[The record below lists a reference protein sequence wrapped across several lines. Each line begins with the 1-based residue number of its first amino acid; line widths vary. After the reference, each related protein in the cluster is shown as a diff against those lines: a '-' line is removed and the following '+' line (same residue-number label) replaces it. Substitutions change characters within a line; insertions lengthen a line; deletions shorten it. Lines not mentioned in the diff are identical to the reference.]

1 MMDSGPRLPL
11 ESDVKRV
18 LTLDFKEIPTLSP
31 VLARLLEIFSNEN
44 ASMEALSQVVHTD
57 PGLSAR
63 VLGLVNSA
71 MYGLTHPVTNL
82 SEAVVYLGVDGVK
95 RLALGITVFEKIVKS
110 GRQKQFD
117 RLFFWRHCLSVA
129 TLAMAIAEQT
139 QSVNPGEAY
148 ACGLLHDFGK
158 IFFDLQGCVNYGD
171 FIATLAK
178 STNPMITDERE
189 LMGMGHDDLGAYCAS
204 QWNLPRTLLLTIKYH
219 HQRYAHLDLSREE
232 SQLIAIVSLAN
243 FLSWTQGMGSVDI
256 VRPPLLQPEV
266 EENID
271 LDGIDVIKVI
281 GRMDREMR
289 NISKFYNFVFPSPS
303 QLRANLLLANLKLC
317 SINTRYYYQD
327 HGHSNTAENTVDMSQ
342 IRQSL
347 TAPHKSLDPREII
360 KGTLEAIYKDFKFN
374 RLYVMCVVKRT
385 RCLKV
390 VESLDTSG
398 TKMNLRSIEIPLHR
412 GAGGFIH
419 CLRSQEPVIIRG
431 RTMDERRT
439 LEQFK
444 IDEMV
449 IVPFYSHNRV
459 LGILGMDNIVSK
471 KPILPDVFS
480 AIAIVANE
488 LGMAMENAGA
498 YKDAKKAS
506 LRDGLTGLLNRI
518 AIDGLLE
525 KAFRGAVEG
534 KNDLSLVMIDVDFF
548 KKFNDNFGH
557 QSGDSILKLIA
568 NTLKKLSRPFDHV
581 GRYGGE
587 EFIVV
592 LTNTGLSQ
600 AIVYAERIRR
610 EIEHLGVLL
619 VNRFPGLALTVSAGV
634 SGYEKNVKNREVLI
648 AKADKALYQA
658 KETGRNKVVVG

>member
-1 MMDSGPRLPL
+1 MDNSPILPL

-18 LTLDFKEIPTLSP
+18 LTLDVQEIPIFSP
-31 VLARLLEIFSNEN
+31 VLARLLEIFSNED
-44 ASMEALSQVVHTD
+44 ASIQALSRVVNTD

-71 MYGLTHPVTNL
+71 VFGLTQKVTDL
-82 SEAVVYLGVDGVK
+82 SEAVVFLGVDGVK
-95 RLALGITVFEKIVKS
+95 RLALGIIVFDKIVKS
-110 GRQKQFD
+110 GKHKQFD

-139 QSVNPGEAY
+139 GSVNPGEAY

-158 IFFDLQGCVNYGD
+158 ILFDLQGCVNYGE
-171 FIATLAK
+171 FIATLANA
-178 STNPMITDERE
+178 TNPMISDERE
-189 LMGMGHDDLGAYCAS
+189 LMGMGHDDLGAYYAS
-204 QWNLPRTLLLTIKYH
+204 RWNLPRTLVLAIKYH
-219 HQRYAHLDLSREE
+219 HQRYDHLALSREE
-232 SQLIAIVSLAN
+232 SRLIAIVSLAN

-266 EENID
+266 EANID
-271 LDGIDVIKVI
+271 LAGIDVIKVI
-281 GRMDREMR
+281 GCMDREMK
-289 NISKFYNFVFPSPS
+289 NISKFYDFVFPCPS
-303 QLRANLLLANLKLC
+303 QFRANLLLANLKLC
-317 SINTRYYYQD
+317 TINTRYYYQRS
-327 HGHSNTAENTVDMSQ
+327 GRSSAVEMSQ

-360 KGTLEAIYKDFKFN
+360 RGTLEAIYKDFKFN
-374 RLYVMCVVKRT
+374 RLYVMCIAKRT
-385 RCLKV
+385 RSLRV
-390 VESLDTSG
+390 IEFLDTAG
-398 TKMNLRSIEIPLHR
+398 TEMDLKSIEIPLHR
-412 GAGGFIH
+412 GAGGFVD
-419 CLRSQEPVIIRG
+419 CLRSQRPVMIRG
-431 RTMDERRT
+431 RTVDERKT
-439 LEQFK
+439 LEKFK

-459 LGILGMDNIVSK
+459 IGILGMDNIASK
-471 KPILPDVFS
+471 KPILPDLFS
-480 AIAIVANE
+480 AISVVASE
-488 LGMAMENAGA
+488 LGMAMENAGT
-498 YKDAKKAS
+498 YKDAKEAS

-518 AIDGLLE
+518 AIDTLLE
-525 KAFRGAVEG
+525 KSFRKAAEG

-557 QSGDSILKLIA
+557 QSGDSILRLIA

-592 LTNTGLSQ
+592 LNNTGLPQ

-610 EIEHLGVLL
+610 EIEHLGRLL

-634 SGYEKNVKNREVLI
+634 SGYEKNVKNREVLV

-658 KETGRNKVVVG
+658 KATGRNKVVVG

>member
-1 MMDSGPRLPL
+1 MENSPL
-11 ESDVKRV
+11 VPLVSDVKRV
-18 LTLDFKEIPTLSP
+18 LTLDVQTIPVYSP
-31 VLARLLEIFSNEN
+31 VLARLLEIFSSEN
-44 ASMEALSQVVHTD
+44 TSMEVLSQVVNTD
-57 PGLSAR
+57 PALSAR

-71 MYGLTHPVTNL
+71 GYGLVHPVTNL

-95 RLALGITVFEKIVKS
+95 RLALGITLFEKIVQS
-110 GRQKQFD
+110 GRQKPFD
-117 RLFFWRHCLSVA
+117 RIFFWRHCLCVA

-139 QSVNPGEAY
+139 GSVNPAEAY

-158 IFFDLQGCVNYGD
+158 IFFDLQGRVNYGD

-189 LMGMGHDDLGAYCAS
+189 LMGMGHDDLGAYFAVE
-204 QWNLPRTLLLTIKYH
+204 WNLPRTFVLAVKYH
-219 HQRYAHLDLSREE
+219 HQRYAHLDLSRQE
-232 SQLIAIVSLAN
+232 SLVIAIVSLAN

-266 EENID
+266 EANID
-271 LDGIDVIKVI
+271 LARIDVVKII
-281 GRMDREMR
+281 GRMDREMK
-289 NISKFYNFVFPSPS
+289 NISEFYDFVFPSPS
-303 QLRANLLLANLKLC
+303 QFRANLLLANLKLC
-317 SINTRYYYQD
+317 SINTRYYYQG
-327 HGHSNTAENTVDMSQ
+327 HGNSSVVDMSQ

-360 KGTLEAIYKDFKFN
+360 SGTLEAIYRDFNFN

-385 RCLKV
+385 RCLRV
-390 VESLDTSG
+390 IEFLDTAG
-398 TKMNLRSIEIPLHR
+398 TGMDLKSIEIPLHR
-412 GAGGFIH
+412 GAGGFVH

-431 RTMDERRT
+431 RTKDERKT
-439 LEQFK
+439 LEKFK

-459 LGILGMDNIVSK
+459 IGILGMDNIVSK

-498 YKDAKKAS
+498 YKNAREAS

-525 KAFRGAVEG
+525 KSFRGAAEG

-568 NTLKKLSRPFDHV
+568 STLKKLSRPFDHV

-592 LTNTGLSQ
+592 LNNTRLPQ
-600 AIVYAERIRR
+600 AIVYAERIRW
-610 EIEHLGVLL
+610 EIEHLGQLL
-619 VNRFPGLALTVSAGV
+619 VNRFPGLTLTVSAGV
-634 SGYEKNVKNREVLI
+634 SGYEKSVKTREVLI
-648 AKADKALYQA
+648 ARADKALYQA
-658 KETGRNKVVVG
+658 KETGRNKVIVG